1 MKANELMI
9 GDYVGYLPTW
19 ENEDGTIQ
27 RDGNPNNPI
36 ICKVEMLGSSVA
48 QLDNGEDNFDADDIE
63 LYPIPLTPEILK
75 KNGFGYIENDGMELT
90 HFYLGNRHSCRL
102 GLHIGTN
109 NKGDYWVN
117 TNYNDIYGLKYVHEL
132 QHAFRLFKLEKDIV
146 L

>member
-9 GDYVGYLPTW
+9 GDYVTFADCQNDKYPSIIKIW
-19 ENEDGTIQ
+19 QINEDGESFASIDGGKAVDEITI
-27 RDGNPNNPI
+27 DDEIVGIPI
-36 ICKVEMLGSSVA
+36 
-48 QLDNGEDNFDADDIE
+48 
-63 LYPIPLTPEILK
+63 TPKILK
-75 KNGFGYIENDGMELT
+75 KNGFGYIEKTEDIT
-90 HFYLGNRHSCRL
+90 HYYLRNRNSCRL